1 MNMRREEGE
10 QSNPP
15 NVVSHQAIISSKI
28 FLFLFSFF
36 PHPIFIIQLI
46 TFFSCHAMR
55 ETSTF
60 SDGRLADCTPTLPL
74 KATRKYMEKVFE
86 SSRDLPKKQGLEGP
100 RPQREGKADSW
111 CHFSP

>member
-1 MNMRREEGE
+1 MYIRREEGE

-15 NVVSHQAIISSKI
+15 NVVSYQAIVSSRI

-46 TFFSCHAMR
+46 TFFSCDAIR
-55 ETSTF
+55 ETSTS

-74 KATRKYMEKVFE
+74 KTTRKYMEKVFE
-86 SSRDLPKKQGLEGP
+86 GSRDLPKKRGT
-100 RPQREGKADSW
+100 RDSEKDPH
-111 CHFSP
+111 HFNLDF